1 MKNLVKKTLFK
12 SFDKDSP
19 IREVLVR
26 MILIMAGINIVFYL
40 ISLARGFEFRMLLGF
55 LIGYFYVCACYIYV
69 ANTVENAVDMPE
81 KKAKRSVISCYVIR
95 YIGLFLLCFFGTEF
109 KLFNMLGVVI
119 PQFYPRIALSIISFI
134 DKKSV

>member
-1 MKNLVKKTLFK
+1 MKNLAKKTLFK

-19 IREVLVR
+19 IREVLIR

-40 ISLARGFEFRMLLGF
+40 ISLIWGFELRMLLGF

-69 ANTVENAVDMPE
+69 ANTVENAVGMSE

-109 KLFNMLGVVI
+109 KLFSMVGVVI
-119 PQFYPRIALSIISFI
+119 PQFYPKMALSIISFI
-134 DKKSV
+134 DKKSI